1 MAWREAALDRIL
13 DLWSCYQHPYC
24 RPLRCHPLQ
33 WSQRASADPFTLL
46 RRLHGLDSCLGVA
59 MRR

>member
-13 DLWSCYQHPYC
+13 DLWSCYQHRYC
-24 RPLRCHPLQ
+24 CLLRCDALR
-33 WSQRASADPFTLL
+33 WSQRASADHSPLL
-46 RRLHGLDSCLGVA
+46 RRLYGLDSCLGVA